1 VALLVGA
8 SRAQVRTFG
17 PAIERAG
24 YQIAITTA
32 AEHISDSHKPDRT
45 TLLVCN
51 QDIGPTAMLAA
62 YHALPHRP
70 ALVVLHQ
77 QHALPGEGFAP
88 EDRVSCGAVALERL
102 LRQHAMPEPAATVDD
117 TPPDAPEAPAPA
129 PAAPPPAEP
138 IAPTPA
144 PAYGEE
150 PEAEPEPEPEAEPEP
165 EPLTTVAYGE
175 EPEAEPE
182 PEPEAE
188 PEPEPLTTVA
198 YGEEPEA
205 EPEPEPEAEPEPEPL
220 TTVAYGEEPEPEAEL
235 LTTVAY
241 AEEPE
246 TETEPLTTVAY
257 AEEPEAEPEPEPAE
271 PTPPPLVTSPAPVEP
286 MVIEPAPVSFEEGR
300 YTVDV
305 QEDAPAAD
313 DDDLPWERALEQEE
327 TEGPS
332 PLWRRPLFW
341 GAAAV
346 VLAVVVG
353 LVLLQ
358 QRSGTSVAQ
367 PPRPTPTIAQIVAD
381 SSTPASAAALSTPS
395 PTIPNPPTATA
406 APVTTPTAAPSDP
419 VPQDIDLV
427 AQVLGIEPAQ
437 PQANEVVNVRVKIEN
452 RGSQDITQPFWV
464 DLYVSPAQTPTVNQ
478 AWSDICQYGATW
490 EVPRLSANES
500 LVLETL
506 QADTVRSNLFRLPEP
521 NVEHIYV
528 LIDSYG
534 DEGNGAIIERDE
546 ENNLAEPIQVSI
558 SPQQAQP

>member
-1 VALLVGA
+1 MQIQGNGETDTAPQPVALLVGA

-144 PAYGEE
+144 P
-150 PEAEPEPEPEAEPEP
+150 
-165 EPLTTVAYGE
+165 
-175 EPEAEPE
+175 
-182 PEPEAE
+182 
-188 PEPEPLTTVA
+188 A